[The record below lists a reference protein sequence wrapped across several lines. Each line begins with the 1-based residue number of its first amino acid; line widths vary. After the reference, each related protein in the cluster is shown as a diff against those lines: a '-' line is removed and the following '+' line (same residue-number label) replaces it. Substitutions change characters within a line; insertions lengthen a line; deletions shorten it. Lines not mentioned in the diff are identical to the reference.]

1 MPRYLN
7 RLSDFV
13 FDTRLES
20 LEPSTILAA
29 KLVVLDTI
37 GAILGGS
44 SLPENVKLAQLA
56 ANTGGKGC
64 LLYTSD
70 AADE

>member
-1 MPRYLN
+1 MPRYLT

-13 FDTRLES
+13 FNTRLES
-20 LEPSTILAA
+20 LELSTILAA

-44 SLPENVKLAQLA
+44 NLPENVKLAQLA
-56 ANTGGKGC
+56 ANTGG
-64 LLYTSD
+64 
-70 AADE
+70 